1 MSQQALHLRSS
12 LLFFRNRVYFCRDCR
27 NVSRWKNIAVHLQG
41 HLFKHSRMKSMAG
54 ISLIC
59 LGLRYVPPTVA
70 CQGLHPRQVQAQ
82 VVLDSRPSLD
92 LQKPQDSLLKKI
104 TFVVRLGVRACVLFL
119 KFGPLLLAYPLT
131 FFSTRLNALWLNLL
145 LMATESSGPACIKL
159 GQWASTRRDLFS
171 EEFCAKF
178 SRLHVK
184 VAPHPWGYTDFC
196 LKRSFGN
203 NYGQIFRFPSQEPIG
218 SGCVAQ
224 VYKAYMDRS
233 VIDNKEYES
242 LIGGSERDS
251 GFEAWEVAGLRG
263 ILARFRKWRQTD
275 HVASKEKDSIREASE
290 YHHGDSQ
297 SRSLIKG
304 FEEESRHLIPVAV
317 KVLHPKLHQQVK
329 MDLLLMKTWSQIV
342 SLIPGFSWL
351 SLTEIVEEFEKLMT
365 QQIDLRFEARNLER
379 FHQKFEKVDFIR
391 FPTPLRPFITRNILV
406 ETFEEGEP
414 LSAYLQEAESSEMKK
429 RIAAMGVNMLLKMVF
444 VDNFVHADLH
454 PGNILVQG
462 AEQFTSRQVNQTTL
476 VDMCDMLIL
485 NVRPGRCPLRLVLLD
500 AGIVAE
506 LQEKDLENF
515 RSVFTAVVLGQGETV
530 AELILHHAR
539 ANQCADVEAFKSQMA
554 ELVNEA
560 RRNTVSLGKLQVA
573 ILLSQVFR
581 LLMTYRVKLESNF
594 ASIVFA
600 ILVLE
605 GLGRSLDPE
614 IDIMEA
620 ARPLLV
626 KTAASL
632 L

>member
-1 MSQQALHLRSS
+1 
-12 LLFFRNRVYFCRDCR
+12 
-27 NVSRWKNIAVHLQG
+27 
-41 HLFKHSRMKSMAG
+41 
-54 ISLIC
+54 
-59 LGLRYVPPTVA
+59 
-70 CQGLHPRQVQAQ
+70 
-82 VVLDSRPSLD
+82 
-92 LQKPQDSLLKKI
+92 
-104 TFVVRLGVRACVLFL
+104 
-119 KFGPLLLAYPLT
+119 
-131 FFSTRLNALWLNLL
+131 
-145 LMATESSGPACIKL
+145 
-159 GQWASTRRDLFS
+159 
-171 EEFCAKF
+171 
-178 SRLHVK
+178 
-184 VAPHPWGYTDFC
+184 
-196 LKRSFGN
+196 
-203 NYGQIFRFPSQEPIG
+203 
-218 SGCVAQ
+218 
-224 VYKAYMDRS
+224 
-233 VIDNKEYES
+233 
-242 LIGGSERDS
+242 
-251 GFEAWEVAGLRG
+251 
-263 ILARFRKWRQTD
+263 
-275 HVASKEKDSIREASE
+275 
-290 YHHGDSQ
+290 
-297 SRSLIKG
+297 
-304 FEEESRHLIPVAV
+304 
-317 KVLHPKLHQQVK
+317 